1 MTKSYLIVN
10 MRGMVSISTNV
21 KDTLK
26 SLNLE
31 KRFRATIVPETP
43 SYKGMLKKAKD
54 QVAWCVA
61 SPSIIKQLLEKRGRM
76 EGWKPLLNEDI
87 QKLGFENLDSLANDI
102 SESKVI
108 LQKIKGLKPSFALSP
123 PKGGFKRSIRRNYN
137 EGGILGANPDLPK
150 IVETML

>member
-10 MRGMVSISTNV
+10 MRGMVKTSTNV

-31 KRFRATIVPETP
+31 KRFRATIVPETS

-108 LQKIKGLKPSFALSP
+108 LQKIKGVKPSFALSP

>member
-108 LQKIKGLKPSFALSP
+108 LQKIKGVKPSFALSP

>member
-10 MRGMVSISTNV
+10 MRGMVKTSTNV

-31 KRFRATIVPETP
+31 KRFRATIVPETQ
-43 SYKGMLKKAKD
+43 SYKGMLKKSKD
-54 QVAWCVA
+54 QLSWCVA

-87 QKLGFENLDSLANDI
+87 KKLGFESLDKLANDI
-102 SESKVI
+102 SESKVL
-108 LQKIKGLKPSFALSP
+108 LQKIKGVKPSFALSP

-137 EGGILGANPDLPK
+137 EGGILGANPDLQK
-150 IVETML
+150 IVETMI

>member
-10 MRGMVSISTNV
+10 MRGMVKTSTNV

-31 KRFRATIVPETP
+31 KRFRATIVPETQ

-76 EGWKPLLNEDI
+76 EGWKPLLNDDI

-108 LQKIKGLKPSFALSP
+108 LQKIKGVKPSFALSP

>member
-26 SLNLE
+26 SLNLQ

-108 LQKIKGLKPSFALSP
+108 LQKIKGVKPSFALSP